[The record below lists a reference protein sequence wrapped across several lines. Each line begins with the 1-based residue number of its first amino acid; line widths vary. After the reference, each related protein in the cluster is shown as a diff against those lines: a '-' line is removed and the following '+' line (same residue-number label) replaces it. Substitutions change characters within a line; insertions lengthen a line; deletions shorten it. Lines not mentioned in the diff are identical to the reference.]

1 VQILFVADGNLKHH
15 GARYYF
21 TYRRLAQGFT
31 RNNHNVYFLSDTDTA
46 RYGNLFRSSNFGK
59 GYCNKVFIDTC
70 LNFKPD
76 LIVFDKGNIIEG
88 ESLEKVKSFLPQV
101 KIIQYNVDALFSRH
115 NLNMLKRNMACM
127 DATFVTTGGSI
138 LKSLSHSNG
147 VVCFIPNPVD
157 MSIDYPR
164 CHERND
170 QKHDIFWSMREVEKS
185 RRNEIN
191 PRVEIPLFLE
201 KSGKVNIDYHG
212 MNGKPELWNAEYYQA
227 IAEAKMGLNLSHDY
241 LGADNVYP
249 ETTPEELYLYS
260 SDRISHYMGSGLLTL
275 SARAC
280 QLEELFE
287 EDREIVFFTSKEEL
301 LEKIIY
307 FKNNDDERKAIARRG
322 WEKSH
327 ACYNER
333 LVTKFI
339 IEITF
344 GKPLSEKYVW
354 PTQTY

>member
-1 VQILFVADGNLKHH
+1 MHILFVADGNFKHR

-21 TYRRLAQGFT
+21 TYRRLLHGFI
-31 RNNHNVYFLSDTDTA
+31 RNNHNVYFLSDTDTT
-46 RYGNLFRSSNFGK
+46 RCGNIFRSSRLGRD
-59 GYCNKVFIDTC
+59 YCNKVFIDTC
-70 LNFKPD
+70 QNFRPD
-76 LIVFDKGNIIEG
+76 LIVFDKGDIIDNG
-88 ESLEKVKSFLPQV
+88 SLRKAKSLLPHV

-138 LKSLSHSNG
+138 LKSLSHANG
-147 VVCFIPNPVD
+147 VVCFMPNPVD
-157 MSIDYPR
+157 MSIDYPK
-164 CHERND
+164 CHERSD
-170 QKHDIFWSMREVEKS
+170 QTFDVFWSMREVEKS
-185 RRNEIN
+185 RRKETN
-191 PRVEIPLFLE
+191 PRLEIPLFLE

-212 MNGKPELWNAEYYQA
+212 MNGKPELWNADYYRA
-227 IAEAKMGLNLSHDY
+227 IANAKMGLNLSHDY
-241 LGADNVYP
+241 LGTDNFLP

-275 SARAC
+275 SARDNK
-280 QLEELFE
+280 LEELFE
-287 EDREIVFFTSKEEL
+287 EDREIVFFSSKEEL

-307 FKNNDDERKAIARRG
+307 FKNNDDERKAIARQG

-339 IEITF
+339 VEVTF
-344 GKPLSEKYVW
+344 GKPLSENYAW